1 MRLSAGR
8 CLVACAAVAAT
19 LACYVAFRFTRRVII
34 DVRSAGVWRP
44 PLSGHDKTRLPE
56 RLVRTQPSVHAARCR
71 FARRFASPA
80 HRPLVTML
88 FIGDSTMRR
97 AFETFC
103 YSLSDGDVFGVL
115 PETNRSS
122 GVFSR
127 QCRGVLGTQRI
138 HAAVT
143 ASIVFNSSLVRTWL
157 DFGWQPPTHVYVG
170 SGPWLA
176 WPIRSPFVGLHELA
190 AWPTW
195 WAWKRLEDQLHDTFD
210 IVKAHQRALAQ
221 RTREARG
228 LVRLHP
234 RLEHEREDRLC
245 PARGGTAHQ
254 PRSRLADFGGH
265 PAPRCERTRLKATAP
280 VLHGAR
286 SCGALRTRFVEPIDP
301 RSVCAHAQ
309 PIGPVSQCF
318 ALLDSA

>member
-1 MRLSAGR
+1 MRVLSMLSSATLNSPNFAPRGRAREAYMRLSAGR

-157 DFGWQPPTHVYVG
+157 DLGWQPPTHVYVG

-195 WAWKRLEDQLHDTFD
+195 WAWKRLEDQLHDTLDTYAADAPAAAIILKTPHPQCEAQMWGMWRKLVFD
-210 IVKAHQRALAQ
+210 PSDVDQAKN
-221 RTREARG
+221 
-228 LVRLHP
+228 
-234 RLEHEREDRLC
+234 
-245 PARGGTAHQ
+245 
-254 PRSRLADFGGH
+254 
-265 PAPRCERTRLKATAP
+265 ATASTP
-280 VLHGAR
+280 
-286 SCGALRTRFVEPIDP
+286 
-301 RSVCAHAQ
+301 
-309 PIGPVSQCF
+309 
-318 ALLDSA
+318 